1 MNASSDRLDSETH
14 ARILAQEISTDKLLH
29 KLSHEHPKAII
40 LGGQPGAGKGSLAD
54 VAKDQFQGDVVII
67 DPDALRDYHPNVES
81 FRSTNPY
88 TWSGRTHADAS
99 RWADELREAVV
110 AEKKNFIFD
119 TTLSNGPWTTDLIK
133 DLQAKGYEIEVRV
146 VAAHKLESELGV
158 DQRFSRSL
166 DAKGNA
172 RYVPEAARDAIYNK
186 VPANLDIIHAQTDVP
201 IRIFNREGT
210 ELYDSRHDARSPGS
224 VLEESREAHL
234 KDTRITRELSQGW
247 REQRYWHETLPDTIK
262 ANPKVMPATA
272 QHLLVERS
280 ELQVLQSVQRD
291 AARAASL
298 DYAVRIHPTVVK
310 SAGALGTAAMAYDA
324 YTTAG
329 QYVALSAQGNTFGAD
344 ALLHRYEGRTAG
356 GVLGGFG
363 AGVAYG
369 AAAGSETGP
378 GALITGAVGGVIGAF
393 AGDKIATLVNEHQ
406 VNHQTGADG
415 VTYAYENGQWGRT
428 QHRMDPGSTG
438 SANPYGAGS
447 YTATTTPAPTDQLAQ
462 LDYQRTSAITALA
475 LANPSVQDTQHIT
488 LDRTEWHATRE
499 GWAQSVEMPGV
510 PNAYGIPSTIAVDQP
525 ADAKTS
531 EALNQIAANRQY
543 NNDHYAEQVSQAY
556 VMDYVG
562 KGWSANGPLPE
573 AVTHALKLPSEQHL
587 ADPATGTVWAA
598 TGKGGFERS
607 VTTMAYMTPVTET
620 VKPHAEENSRLVP
633 QQEAAAQANAAYGQQ
648 LIAQHYAQMQAM
660 HAQRQAQQET
670 RDAAREAGH
679 AEPSCAAPPPQP
691 HAPAT
696 HAALPAAAPT
706 LSPPLDPPGLRDFRH
721 AAHPLH
727 ERYQMFRD
735 ALGEQGF
742 HQDRPTLNEAP
753 AVRGY
758 SADQK
763 DRLAAGFTAQVS
775 TDNRYST
782 EIQNFRQDGDALLA
796 IEHPQELGSRP
807 LILAIPEARSLARS
821 PEQHAAAWR
830 ARELPEPQAVNTA
843 RPDPRR
849 LALDHPGHPDHAHHR
864 MFEDARAALTDEY
877 ARWGMQKGADT
888 LDRETVQVMMGAR
901 AQRMDDVL
909 TIRLLK
915 DSPNGRIG
923 EHPKLAVYETP
934 EGPRETFRRVAIIES
949 PSLQH
954 APPVAQSAE
963 QFQKVDQKVTE
974 QIQTEQ
980 QRQAEIN
987 AQGPQGPHGPGPR
1000 PSPGGPG
1007 L

>member
-1 MNASSDRLDSETH
+1 MKNIFSTLKKLTPTVQLETTIDRAVQQLTSGRELPRMEIINEPLVKLTPIGTDVSSYSPYLTRKPTIDEAFASGRSLHDYFGLPGKSEA
-14 ARILAQEISTDKLLH
+14 ARYRIDEMRPLAPTEVFISHVAPT
-29 KLSHEHPKAII
+29 SE
-40 LGGQPGAGKGSLAD
+40 LGGQ
-54 VAKDQFQGDVVII
+54 
-67 DPDALRDYHPNVES
+67 
-81 FRSTNPY
+81 
-88 TWSGRTHADAS
+88 
-99 RWADELREAVV
+99 
-110 AEKKNFIFD
+110 
-119 TTLSNGPWTTDLIK
+119 
-133 DLQAKGYEIEVRV
+133 
-146 VAAHKLESELGV
+146 
-158 DQRFSRSL
+158 
-166 DAKGNA
+166 
-172 RYVPEAARDAIYNK
+172 
-186 VPANLDIIHAQTDVP
+186 
-201 IRIFNREGT
+201 
-210 ELYDSRHDARSPGS
+210 
-224 VLEESREAHL
+224 
-234 KDTRITRELSQGW
+234 ITRAGGAE
-247 REQRYWHETLPDTIK
+247 
-262 ANPKVMPATA
+262 
-272 QHLLVERS
+272 
-280 ELQVLQSVQRD
+280 QVLVPNRRLYSEPIFLENIDNSLVLQT
-291 AARAASL
+291 ARRAGIA
-298 DYAVRIHPTVVK
+298 VK
-310 SAGALGTAAMAYDA
+310 SVGGVAGVGFAAYDA
-324 YTTAG
+324 YTTAE
-329 QYVALSAQGNTFGAD
+329 QYLALSAQGNQFGAD

-363 AGVAYG
+363 AGLAYG
-369 AAAGSETGP
+369 AAAGSESGP

-393 AGDKIATLVNEHQ
+393 AGDKIATLVNEHK
-406 VNHQTGADG
+406 VNHQVGTDG
-415 VTYAYENGQWGRT
+415 MTYAYANGQWART
-428 QHRMDPGSTG
+428 QYEIDTNSGG
-438 SANPYGAGS
+438 AGNPYGSPS

-462 LDYQRTSAITALA
+462 LDYQRTTAITALA
-475 LANPSVQDTQHIT
+475 LANPSVQDTKNIT

-510 PNAYGIPSTIAVDQP
+510 PNAYGIPTTIKIDQP
-525 ADAKTS
+525 ADAQTR
-531 EALNQIAANRQY
+531 EQLNQIAANRQY

-607 VTTMAYMTPVTET
+607 VTTMAYMTPITET
-620 VKPHAEENSRLVP
+620 VKPHAEENSRLV
-633 QQEAAAQANAAYGQQ
+633 QQQQATAQANAAYGQQ

-660 HAQRQAQQET
+660 RAQRQAQQET

-679 AEPSCAAPPPQP
+679 AEPSRAAPPPQP

-721 AAHPLH
+721 AAHPLR

-753 AVRGY
+753 AVRSY

-807 LILAIPEARSLARS
+807 LILAIPEAQTMARS

-830 ARELPEPQAVNTA
+830 AHELPAPQAVNTA
-843 RPDPRR
+843 RSDPRS
-849 LALDHPGHPDHAHHR
+849 LAPEHPGHPDHAHHR

-934 EGPRETFRRVAIIES
+934 EGPRETFGRVALIES

-987 AQGPQGPHGPGPR
+987 MQGPHGPGPGQG
-1000 PSPGGPG
+1000 PGGPG